1 MWNVRRLYM
10 AVSFMRFE
18 KELSKYK
25 ADLRV
30 QEVRWDGGCTEPAGE

>member
-10 AVSFMRFE
+10 AVSFMRSA

-30 QEVRWDGGCTEPAGE
+30 QEVRWGEGGTESVGE